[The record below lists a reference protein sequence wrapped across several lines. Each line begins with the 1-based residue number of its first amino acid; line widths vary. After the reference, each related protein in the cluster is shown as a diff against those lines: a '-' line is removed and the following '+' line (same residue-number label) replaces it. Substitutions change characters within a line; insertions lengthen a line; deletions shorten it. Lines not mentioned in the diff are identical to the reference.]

1 MGSRPCPRV
10 LGTRRS
16 PFLGAPITEAP
27 RGGTGGAGGEDQVQ
41 SCRAGPGRD
50 SLEGAHED
58 RGHSQLVPH
67 QALKQAGEGV
77 GWEVWEGSLEEV
89 ALS

>member
-1 MGSRPCPRV
+1 MPPQRGLQEQEQEGLEVNTRFTPAEHGPR
-10 LGTRRS
+10 
-16 PFLGAPITEAP
+16 
-27 RGGTGGAGGEDQVQ
+27 
-41 SCRAGPGRD
+41 RD

-58 RGHSQLVPH
+58 SGHSLLAHH

-77 GWEVWEGSLEEV
+77 GWEIWEGSLEEV

>member
-1 MGSRPCPRV
+1 MPQQRGLQEQEQEGLEV
-10 LGTRRS
+10 KTRFT
-16 PFLGAPITEAP
+16 PAEH
-27 RGGTGGAGGEDQVQ
+27 
-41 SCRAGPGRD
+41 GPGRD

-58 RGHSQLVPH
+58 SGHSLLVPH

-77 GWEVWEGSLEEV
+77 GWEIWEGSLEEV